1 MTKDFDTMKLEDMR
15 KGLDSGDFTSVE
27 LTKHFLDIS
36 KRKNKE
42 INAYL
47 EIYDDAIDKAK
58 NADSRIS
65 KGEITPLLGIP
76 IALKD
81 NILDTGKIA
90 SAGSKILEN
99 HVATY
104 DAFVTKKLKD
114 AGAVILGRTNLD
126 EFAMGSSTENS
137 AYGVVKNPHDTK
149 RVAGGSS
156 GGSAAVVAMGGAP
169 ISLGS
174 DTGGSIREPASFCG
188 IVGLKPTYGSVSRS
202 GLIALGSSLDVIGPF
217 GKCVKDCEILF
228 DAIKGIDPKDSTTTN
243 EDTYKA
249 PELKRKMTIGVPRDF
264 IGDGVSSDILERFD
278 ATLES
283 LKKEG
288 HKIKDIT
295 LPYMKY
301 SLAAYYVIMPAEAST
316 NLARFD
322 GMRYGV
328 QSEGNNLLD
337 VYKKTR
343 ANGFGEETRRRI
355 LLGTYVLS
363 SGYYDAYYGKATAV
377 REMISNEFTN
387 AFKSVDAIVT
397 PTVPTPAFTI
407 GEKEDPVSMYLADIF
422 TVPANIAGIPGI
434 SLPMGSVE
442 RNDTKLPVG
451 IQLVAPHGGEGVLFK
466 LGKEIENFS

>member
-1 MTKDFDTMKLEDMR
+1 MAKDFGTMTLEKIR
-15 KGLDSGDFTSVE
+15 TGLDAGDFTSVE
-27 LTKHFLDIS
+27 LTKHFLEAS
-36 KRKNKE
+36 KKRNKE

-47 EIYDDAIDKAK
+47 EIYNDATENAKEADK
-58 NADSRIS
+58 RI
-65 KGEITPLLGIP
+65 KKRDVAPLTGIP

-81 NILDTGKIA
+81 NILVAGRYA

-104 DAFVTKKLKD
+104 DAFVTMKLKK
-114 AGAVILGRTNLD
+114 AGAVILGRTNCD

-137 AYGVVKNPHDTK
+137 AYGVVKNPYDTK

-156 GGSAAVVAMGGAP
+156 GGSAAAIAMNGAP
-169 ISLGS
+169 IALGS

-188 IVGLKPTYGSVSRS
+188 LVGLKPTYGSVSRS

-217 GKCVKDCEILF
+217 GKTVKDCEIVF
-228 DAIKGIDPKDSTTTN
+228 DTIKGTDSKDSTTIK
-243 EDTYKA
+243 EGMYKA
-249 PELKRKMTIGVPRDF
+249 PESKRAMTIGVPRDF
-264 IGDGVSSDILERFD
+264 IGDGVNRGVLERFE
-278 ATLES
+278 ATLEA

-288 HKIKDIT
+288 YIIKDIT

-301 SLAAYYVIMPAEAST
+301 SLAVYYVIMPAEAST

-322 GMRYGV
+322 GMRYGLQV
-328 QSEGNNLLD
+328 RGNNLLD

-343 ANGFGEETRRRI
+343 AQGFGEETRRRI

-377 REMISNEFTN
+377 RKMISDE
-387 AFKSVDAIVT
+387 FKSAFRSVDVIVT
-397 PTVPTPAFTI
+397 PTVPTPAFKI
-407 GEKEDPVSMYLADIF
+407 GEKTDPVSMYLADIF

-434 SLPMGSVE
+434 SVPMEPVE
-442 RNDTKLPVG
+442 EEGVCLPVG
-451 IQLVAPHGGEGVLFK
+451 FQIVAPHLMEVRLFE
-466 LGKEIENFS
+466 LGKVVEKV